1 MYVRGWGEC
10 VCERVG
16 EGREGK
22 GRKVY
27 MSVCACV
34 EVGCIVSKVEGERR
48 GKGEAHLDGVDVSL
62 SDNKFLDAEELS
74 EPRPLVDC
82 S

>member
-1 MYVRGWGEC
+1 MRGWGEC

-34 EVGCIVSKVEGERR
+34 EVGCIVSEEGRR
-48 GKGEAHLDGVDVSL
+48 RWRGGGGGGGEGKHTWMG
-62 SDNKFLDAEELS
+62 
-74 EPRPLVDC
+74 
-82 S
+82 